1 MAKRVAKKTPKQKI
15 KTSEIELQKRTKRN
29 TKDSVFT
36 HLFSIPE
43 YQIKMYQALHPEDQT
58 VCESDIETITR
69 ECVVAQHAHNDLGI
83 LIKNTLMV
91 FVEAQSTWSVNVA
104 IRLASYAIQ
113 SLMDYF
119 RERDVYLYSST
130 KVECPRIELYA
141 IFSCERESMPDTIS
155 LREEFFPNGG
165 CDIDA
170 TVRVIQFD
178 ANKHDIINQ
187 YIAFCRVFDELRKK
201 HGYSQKTI
209 RETLHICR
217 HKNILAEYVIKME
230 NEIMNIMEYM
240 FDQDNITRLYGI
252 EQMNIGRREG
262 MEEGMEKGMEKGKE
276 EEKKTTAINLLAL
289 NMDIPFIEKVTGLS
303 QAEILKLKEH

>member
-43 YQIKMYQALHPEDQT
+43 YQLKMYQALHPEDQT

-91 FVEAQSTWSVNVA
+91 FIEAQSTWSVNVA

-155 LREEFFPNGG
+155 LRKEFFPNGG

-178 ANKHDIINQ
+178 ANKNDIINQ
-187 YIAFCRVFDELRKK
+187 YIAFCRVFDDLRKQY
-201 HGYSQKTI
+201 GYSQKTI

-240 FDQDNITRLYGI
+240 FDQDNVTRLYGI
-252 EQMNIGRREG
+252 EQMKLGR
-262 MEEGMEKGMEKGKE
+262 E
-276 EEKKTTAINLLAL
+276 EEKKSTAINLLAL

>member
-43 YQIKMYQALHPEDQT
+43 YQLKMYQALHPEDQT

-141 IFSCERESMPDTIS
+141 IFSC
-155 LREEFFPNGG
+155 
-165 CDIDA
+165 
-170 TVRVIQFD
+170 
-178 ANKHDIINQ
+178 
-187 YIAFCRVFDELRKK
+187 
-201 HGYSQKTI
+201 
-209 RETLHICR
+209 
-217 HKNILAEYVIKME
+217 
-230 NEIMNIMEYM
+230 
-240 FDQDNITRLYGI
+240 
-252 EQMNIGRREG
+252 
-262 MEEGMEKGMEKGKE
+262 
-276 EEKKTTAINLLAL
+276 
-289 NMDIPFIEKVTGLS
+289 
-303 QAEILKLKEH
+303 

>member
-43 YQIKMYQALHPEDQT
+43 YQLKMYQALHPEDRT

-119 RERDVYLYSST
+119 RERDVYLYSNT

-141 IFSCERESMPDTIS
+141 IFSCERESMPDTLS
-155 LREEFFPNGG
+155 QCEEFFPNGG

-262 MEEGMEKGMEKGKE
+262 MERGIEKGKE
-276 EEKKTTAINLLAL
+276 EEKKATASNLLAL

>member
-43 YQIKMYQALHPEDQT
+43 YQLKMYQALHPEDQT

-104 IRLASYAIQ
+104 IRLAS
-113 SLMDYF
+113 
-119 RERDVYLYSST
+119 YLYSST

-217 HKNILAEYVIKME
+217 HKNILAEYVIKWRM
-230 NEIMNIMEYM
+230 
-240 FDQDNITRLYGI
+240 
-252 EQMNIGRREG
+252 
-262 MEEGMEKGMEKGKE
+262 K
-276 EEKKTTAINLLAL
+276 
-289 NMDIPFIEKVTGLS
+289 S
-303 QAEILKLKEH
+303 